1 MDAKLFLSGNS
12 VDLWRKSLYNKEDS
26 RGGKE

>member
-1 MDAKLFLSGNS
+1 MQNFFKQTNL
-12 VDLWRKSLYNKEDS
+12 VDLWMKSLYNKEDS